1 MDHRHYK
8 KNRNFALKE
17 MNSSG
22 GTTASEYKSGISH
35 LKSKKSSDQLSN
47 LKRSSLGIHT
57 KAAKSYARFEKP
69 SKEN

>member
-1 MDHRHYK
+1 
-8 KNRNFALKE
+8 
-17 MNSSG
+17 MNTSG
-22 GTTASEYKSGISH
+22 GTTASERKSGISH
-35 LKSKKSSDQLSN
+35 LKSKKSSDQLAN